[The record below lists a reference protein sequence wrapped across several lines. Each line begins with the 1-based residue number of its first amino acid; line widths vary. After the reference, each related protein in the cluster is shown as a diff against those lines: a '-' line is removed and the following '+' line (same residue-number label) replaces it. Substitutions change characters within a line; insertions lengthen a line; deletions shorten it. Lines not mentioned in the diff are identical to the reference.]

1 MTETS
6 LHSILKDWYSLAND
20 KVEVKVDGF
29 VVDIVRDDLLIEIQ
43 TKNFYAIKKKL
54 WSLVKN
60 HNIRLVHPI
69 AKRKWIIRELY
80 NNVISRRKSPKKGQ
94 LIDLFDELIRIPHI
108 IAEDNFSLEILMIE
122 EEEVRI
128 NDRKG
133 SWRRRGESVLDRKL
147 LEVIS
152 RIEFKN
158 KTDFLRFIPD
168 SLKEPFSNKTLAKE
182 ALIPIRKSRK
192 ITYCLKKMNVIREI
206 GKNRNELL
214 FVKLSI

>member
-182 ALIPIRKSRK
+182 ASIPIRKSRK